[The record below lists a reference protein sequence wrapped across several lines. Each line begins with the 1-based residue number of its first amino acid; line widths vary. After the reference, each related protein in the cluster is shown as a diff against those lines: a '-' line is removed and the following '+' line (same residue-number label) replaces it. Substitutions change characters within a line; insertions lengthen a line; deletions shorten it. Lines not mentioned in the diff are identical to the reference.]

1 MSDGL
6 QRSAGNNLRRILEVM
21 TGNRFIATFT
31 GVLLTV
37 LVQSSSTTTVMVVGF
52 VNAGL
57 MNLTQ
62 AVGTIFGANV
72 GTTVTAQLIA
82 FESVDALALPL
93 ITTGVVLHFFVKKK
107 FYKHFG
113 KTILGF
119 GIFVTRYEYNVQFF
133 EKFRKLSTVSRV
145 TGDTWSKSCT
155 GNVSWRTIYRCS
167 TKQ

>member
-93 ITTGVVLHFFVKKK
+93 ITTGVVLHFFCKKEV
-107 FYKHFG
+107 
-113 KTILGF
+113 L
-119 GIFVTRYEYNVQFF
+119 
-133 EKFRKLSTVSRV
+133 
-145 TGDTWSKSCT
+145 
-155 GNVSWRTIYRCS
+155 
-167 TKQ
+167 